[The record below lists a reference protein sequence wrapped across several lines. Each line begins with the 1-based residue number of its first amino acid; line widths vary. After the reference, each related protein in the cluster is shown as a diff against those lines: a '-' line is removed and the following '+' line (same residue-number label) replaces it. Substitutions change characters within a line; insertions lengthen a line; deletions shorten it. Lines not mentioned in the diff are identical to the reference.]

1 MRHNMNSSH
10 HSGHHHSG
18 HNHPV
23 QVVKPNNHHPPVRS
37 VSKPLAWTI
46 PKGTKEVT
54 NQLTKVRFP

>member
-54 NQLTKVRFP
+54 NQ